1 MKNVPDFEAYL
12 EMNRSYF
19 ASSMLDRAH
28 SVTLEVMREIWREY
42 GQGYGG

>member
-12 EMNRSYF
+12 EINRGYF
-19 ASSMLDRAH
+19 ASRMLDRAH
-28 SVTLEVMREIWREY
+28 SVTLETMHKIWQEY